1 MVNKVNI
8 VFYVALLWTHLKLP
22 AVAVTTTQLLAYLSV
37 CGKTYFAICRLLQFS
52 YFLKPQH
59 SPWSLSLKRQS
70 CFNPQYRTPLN
81 AHPRYGIFA
90 HFATFATLLV
100 SRIGWSHQLF
110 FSLAVSPCPSSIQ
123 ERWMNLSEEGC
134 NISSLVTIQRL
145 FIRSPSDELL
155 LLPNTSLPAAW
166 KPSNKEIKWENG
178 RSITY
183 NEVWEDLRW
192 EMIDQ
197 FRLRVGRKGP
207 SQTKKDQICAFSM
220 ISYIEQSNFVCLMVG
235 CK

>member
-134 NISSLVTIQRL
+134 NISSLVTTEA
-145 FIRSPSDELL
+145 FYS
-155 LLPNTSLPAAW
+155 
-166 KPSNKEIKWENG
+166 KP
-178 RSITY
+178 
-183 NEVWEDLRW
+183 LRW
-192 EMIDQ
+192 VITPSEHIIASGLKAKQQRNQVRKWAINNLQWGVRRLEMGNDRSVQTQSWEKRPKSDQ
-197 FRLRVGRKGP
+197 ERPNMCFFYDLIYWTIKL
-207 SQTKKDQICAFSM
+207 
-220 ISYIEQSNFVCLMVG
+220 CLLNG
-235 CK
+235 GL